1 MDVPAP
7 LQNRHLKALQVMD
20 LQLQRKNPSP
30 QSQGKTRVPL
40 TRRKTLVHQ
49 IQRKIQIH
57 PP

>member
-1 MDVPAP
+1 MDVPPP
-7 LQNRHLKALQVMD
+7 LQNRHLKVLQVMD

-30 QSQGKTRVPL
+30 QSQRKTWVPL
-40 TRRKTLVHQ
+40 TRRKTLVHR